1 MTRARDLS
9 EIVTS
14 TGLVIDTD
22 TLYVDSVNNRV
33 GIGTSSPNTK
43 LVLSA
48 NNGGGAENNTLR
60 FEDTDT
66 GTGTNQVTGKIVFYS
81 SDTTNTGVHSFIS
94 GETENTN
101 AAGALVFATGI
112 AGSASE
118 AMRIDNSGNVIIAN
132 PTKGLNDTDEGIL
145 FSGALPGLSY
155 FTRDG
160 DLAGSFSRLNSYGDV
175 IRIVANGNAAG
186 RIGSG
191 GAGALSFYNAD
202 GSSERMRID
211 SSGNVTIK
219 APTASGG
226 GVLNLENTT
235 TAVNGTDWG
244 LINFVSN
251 DSSTNASGTRASIAG
266 TSTSFNGDG
275 NLTFST
281 APANGSNTERMRID
295 SSGNLLVGKT
305 SLYSTDQGIHLDPDG
320 TVYGTRPNNAS
331 GVFNRKTSDG
341 NIVIFEKDGTTVGSI
356 GSNSSS
362 LFIVDDDTGLFF
374 NRASNNIL
382 PYRNDSGNEGVSDDA
397 IDLGRGTGRFKDLY
411 LSGSVKVPAASK
423 GIEYSATS
431 FITPENNTSGAEIS
445 TAGTL
450 TVKTGSTPSLAMT
463 VDGSGNLLVGKLTS
477 SYTTDGFEA
486 LAAGAIQVSD
496 TSTNPVGVNRNGTDG
511 SLINFFKSGAT
522 VGIIGAA
529 NGNLYLGQGDTTIM
543 FSASSDAVLPKGTDG
558 ADRDGFINLGQDINR
573 FKDLYLS
580 GSINQEFDA
589 PRVLG
594 PTVEFSGGL
603 ADIADTASRTL
614 TLNGL
619 NNFAGAI
626 LEVWVNYRATGGATA
641 ASARKVVQFFEQNN
655 SAGDIVEMEFS
666 GRSIVTGDIVVTDA
680 TDGVTITITNTD
692 WFGSSLTGTAGNYY
706 LKILGCATANSTISK
721 T

>member
-94 GETENTN
+94 GVTENTN

-202 GSSERMRID
+202 GSSERLRID

-356 GSNSSS
+356 ASTDGTDLQIGSGNCY
-362 LFIVDDDTGLFF
+362 LRFDDATDQ
-374 NRASNNIL
+374 IL
-382 PYRNDSGNEGVSDDA
+382 PTNAAGTKRDGA
-397 IDLGRGTGRFKDLY
+397 FDLGDSDARFVDLY
-411 LSGSVKVPAASK
+411 LSGGVVFPDASSS
-423 GIEYSATS
+423 GTS
-431 FITPENNTSGAEIS
+431 SSNTLDSYEE
-445 TAGTL
+445 GTW
-450 TVKTGSTPSLAMT
+450 SPSLAA
-463 VDGSGNLLVGKLTS
+463 S
-477 SYTTDGFEA
+477 
-486 LAAGAIQVSD
+486 
-496 TSTNPVGVNRNGTDG
+496 STNPTPQAVTITNATYVKVGKRVFFSCYINVNLTSIGSGTAYIDG
-511 SLINFFKSGAT
+511 LPFVVEGSSYHPVLFTHGTLIHS
-522 VGIIGAA
+522 
-529 NGNLYLGQGDTTIM
+529 
-543 FSASSDAVLPKGTDG
+543 
-558 ADRDGFINLGQDINR
+558 
-573 FKDLYLS
+573 
-580 GSINQEFDA
+580 
-589 PRVLG
+589 
-594 PTVEFSGGL
+594 SGGYVGSGTSRIT
-603 ADIADTASRTL
+603 AIANNNTAGEPFAGTGNRYLMVSGQYDTAS
-614 TLNGL
+614 
-619 NNFAGAI
+619 
-626 LEVWVNYRATGGATA
+626 
-641 ASARKVVQFFEQNN
+641 
-655 SAGDIVEMEFS
+655 
-666 GRSIVTGDIVVTDA
+666 
-680 TDGVTITITNTD
+680 
-692 WFGSSLTGTAGNYY
+692 
-706 LKILGCATANSTISK
+706 
-721 T
+721 